1 MDIFTQKEIDDI
13 VTKATDRAV
22 KESRRIELKELEL
35 MYSKLKFLNMS

>member
-13 VTKATDRAV
+13 VTKAVDRAV

-35 MYSKLKFLNMS
+35 MYTKLKFFNMS